1 MLEEQVSNIDQTIE
15 PDDLRSQL
23 CNYLKLLELCG
34 MEEMLLAAGDGSAE
48 IRAADGVEAAETD
61 AVAGEIVAGEPG
73 SPSGAIAALIGEAQ
87 GCRLCCL
94 SEGRT
99 KVVVGEGNIACR
111 LMFIGEGPGADEDR
125 EGRPFVGRA
134 GMLLTKIIDAMGLAR
149 EDVYITNVVKC
160 RPPGNR
166 VPEPDEIVA
175 CLPYLER
182 QVGLIAP
189 EVICTL
195 GNVATQ
201 TITGERRPISEMRGK
216 KYEYRGISVIP
227 TYHPAACL
235 RNPDTKKLVWQDIKK
250 VMGLLGLSIR
260 VSTSGVNRHGPSAN
274 GN

>member
-1 MLEEQVSNIDQTIE
+1 MSTIDQGIE
-15 PDDLRSQL
+15 PADLRSQL
-23 CNYLKLLELCG
+23 RNYLKLLELSG
-34 MEEMLLAAGDGSAE
+34 TEEMLFASGESAEGGAASGEKAEGEAAGS
-48 IRAADGVEAAETD
+48 AAEVM
-61 AVAGEIVAGEPG
+61 ASLVE
-73 SPSGAIAALIGEAQ
+73 EAQ
-87 GCRLCCL
+87 GCELCCL

-99 KVVVGEGNIACR
+99 TVVVGEGDIACR

-125 EGRPFVGRA
+125 QGRPFVGRA
-134 GMLLTKIIDAMGLAR
+134 GVLLTKIIDAMGLAR

-175 CLPYLER
+175 CMPYLER
-182 QVGLIAP
+182 QVAAIEP

-201 TITGERRPISEMRGK
+201 TVTGERRPISDMHGK
-216 KYEYRGISVIP
+216 TYEYRGISVIP

-250 VMGLLGLSIR
+250 VMGLLGLTIHISKP
-260 VSTSGVNRHGPSAN
+260 GVNRHGPSAN

>member
-1 MLEEQVSNIDQTIE
+1 VSNIDRGIE

-23 CNYLKLLELCG
+23 RNYLKLLEFSG
-34 MEEMLLAAGDGSAE
+34 TKEMLLAEGDGAGSEGTYVEDASREDASAE
-48 IRAADGVEAAETD
+48 VAPEIELGTVESAAAVMEAL
-61 AVAGEIVAGEPG
+61 VQ
-73 SPSGAIAALIGEAQ
+73 EAQ
-87 GCRLCCL
+87 GCELCCL

-99 KVVVGEGNIACR
+99 RVVVGEGNIACR
-111 LMFIGEGPGADEDR
+111 LMFVGEGPGADEDR
-125 EGRPFVGRA
+125 QGRPFVGRA
-134 GMLLTKIIDAMGLAR
+134 GVLLTKIIDAMGLVR
-149 EDVYITNVVKC
+149 GDVYITNVVKC

-182 QVGLIAP
+182 QVAVIAP

-201 TITGERRPISEMRGK
+201 TVTGERRPISEMRGK
-216 KYEYRGISVIP
+216 TYEYRGISVIP